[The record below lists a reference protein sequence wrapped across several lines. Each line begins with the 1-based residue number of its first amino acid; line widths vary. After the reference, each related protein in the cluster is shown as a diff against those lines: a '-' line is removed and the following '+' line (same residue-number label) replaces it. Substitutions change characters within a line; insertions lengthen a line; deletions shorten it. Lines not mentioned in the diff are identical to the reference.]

1 MASHVHPYAA
11 SARMTPSNSLNGSQT
26 SASASPFAN
35 GGAGGGL
42 YPSATLS
49 RTASSSSSTTGFPS
63 AATMT
68 AGSSSAQGLPS
79 PGAAP
84 YPGGGSTRTPFERI
98 PSSSSTFG
106 AGMAAST
113 SGDSTPVATNS
124 ALNKTASASSS
135 IYQRCTA
142 LRERLYRVP
151 EFRDRFVDDAEQS
164 LAAIASTAASSS
176 AASSTTTTTTAF
188 VPDSP
193 IQTDPVSQV
202 LSVLRLGASLCFLF
216 NRLGHAHQLDVNP
229 QATLSNLKACQRGA
243 AHFIMACKQDLQW
256 PEQDLF
262 AVSELYGQDT
272 NGVVK
277 VVHTVTKLLDLLE
290 SQGALLPPPEDSHT
304 VAPQPG
310 PSDER
315 SLVVREILDSER
327 KYMQDLEVL
336 QDYQRQL
343 QASDVLTQDQ
353 IHSLFIN
360 LNKLADFQRRFLIG
374 VESNASLPAEQQ
386 RFGNLFLQME
396 DNFACYEP
404 YCANLT
410 NAQDLAIAE
419 NAALSKL
426 SHVLDPVSELA
437 PLLIKPVQRICKYPL
452 LISQLLKNTPD
463 TFPYYD
469 ELKAGLESV
478 MRVTDKVNEEKRRQ
492 DNAQAVKDLAN
503 RVEDW
508 KGHDL
513 SSFGQLLL
521 HENFVVIKSDN
532 EREYSVYLF
541 ERIILC
547 CKEVAAQGKKDKKSN
562 SILKRP
568 ASQRINKL
576 QLKGRIFVNNVT
588 VASPLQ
594 SRTGQCLLEVR
605 WRGDVGEEA
614 FTIKCRTEELLRQ
627 WQKAITRAVEE
638 APMRRRHHLSAS
650 RRSDRSGVH
659 SPASQFPP
667 TPLSETGPQL
677 PSPYHSEHSGY
688 PSPNYPP
695 GSYGY
700 ANPAQPAYPP
710 GHYAQQGQY
719 GFDDDGQDD
728 YSEKGTSESGRAT
741 PGGGGGAT
749 ARRGPSTRSLPAGD
763 PREHAN
769 GGGAHLGPL
778 RPRAHTEDASSHV
791 MSQWRTQPPPPSA
804 VPLTGMSTN
813 SSNGDSRSLRSSAS
827 SRQLRSA
834 PSSEWGGPGPG
845 PGPGSLSSSPA
856 MNYARLPAGS
866 PAAYPENGY
875 GVAGANGMSRLP
887 PGASHGGGGGS
898 STGMSRQGSYSAAS
912 GPPSQAPS
920 MYRSRSGSSTHMY
933 QQPQQQ
939 RYTGDSTK
947 QSRDD
952 SSHKRES
959 DSSHGT
965 DRSSVSNVGGG
976 GGGGTRRAGLSS
988 GTSSATSF
996 PSPSSSAPPPVG
1008 AGANAVRVKVSFGE
1022 DTFVVVVLD
1031 SCLYAE
1037 LVERVLTKIRTCGP
1051 AHARLEAPALRL
1063 RYRDEDGDRISITSE
1078 EDVAMAFE
1086 TARAIAVEK
1095 GPGAPLELILYASVD
1110 PAALT

>member
-1 MASHVHPYAA
+1 GPGM
-11 SARMTPSNSLNGSQT
+11 
-26 SASASPFAN
+26 SASS
-35 GGAGGGL
+35 
-42 YPSATLS
+42 
-49 RTASSSSSTTGFPS
+49 
-63 AATMT
+63 
-68 AGSSSAQGLPS
+68 
-79 PGAAP
+79 
-84 YPGGGSTRTPFERI
+84 
-98 PSSSSTFG
+98 
-106 AGMAAST
+106 
-113 SGDSTPVATNS
+113 SGDSTPIATNS
-124 ALNKTASASSS
+124 ALNLKASASSS

-151 EFRDRFVDDAEQS
+151 EFRDRFVDEAEQS
-164 LAAIASTAASSS
+164 LAAIASTSS
-176 AASSTTTTTTAF
+176 APAPAAPAAF
-188 VPDSP
+188 TPDLP

-272 NGVVK
+272 NGIVK
-277 VVHTVTKLLDLLE
+277 VVHTVTKLLDVLE

-374 VESNASLPAEQQ
+374 VESNASLPPEQQ

-492 DNAQAVKDLAN
+492 DNAQAVTDLAH

-547 CKEVAAQGKKDKKSN
+547 CKEVVAQGKKDKKSN

-568 ASQRINKL
+568 SSQRINKL

-588 VASPLQ
+588 AASPLQ
-594 SRTGQCLLEVR
+594 SRNGSLPNLTGQYLLEVR
-605 WRGDVGEEA
+605 WRGDIGEEA

-650 RRSDRSGVH
+650 RRSDRGGVP

-667 TPLSETGPQL
+667 TPMSETGPQL
-677 PSPYHSEHSGY
+677 PSPYPHSEHSGY
-688 PSPNYPP
+688 P
-695 GSYGY
+695 
-700 ANPAQPAYPP
+700 P
-710 GHYAQQGQY
+710 GHYAPGQY

-728 YSEKGTSESGRAT
+728 FSERGTSESGRAT
-741 PGGGGGAT
+741 PGGGGGGGSTT

-763 PREHAN
+763 PRDHN
-769 GGGAHLGPL
+769 GGAAHPGAM

-804 VPLTGMSTN
+804 PPLRGMSTH
-813 SSNGDSRSLRSSAS
+813 SSNGDAQSLRSSAS

-834 PSSEWGGPGPG
+834 PSAEWGGGGGAGPSAG
-845 PGPGSLSSSPA
+845 TSSLYGGGGGNGS
-856 MNYARLPAGS
+856 
-866 PAAYPENGY
+866 
-875 GVAGANGMSRLP
+875 SRLP
-887 PGASHGGGGGS
+887 PGASYAGTSGGGS
-898 STGMSRQGSYSAAS
+898 SSGMSRQGSYGAS
-912 GPPSQAPS
+912 SGASSQAPL
-920 MYRSRSGSSTHMY
+920 MYRSRSDSSPNMY
-933 QQPQQQ
+933 QQLPSQQQ
-939 RYTGDSTK
+939 RYTGDSTTHPP
-947 QSRDD
+947 DD
-952 SSHKRES
+952 SYHKRES

-965 DRSSVSNVGGG
+965 DRSSASHVGGG
-976 GGGGTRRAGLSS
+976 GGGGSGGRRGLSS
-988 GTSSATSF
+988 ATSSATSF
-996 PSPSSSAPPPVG
+996 PSPASSAPPAGVG
-1008 AGANAVRVKVSFGE
+1008 TNAVRVRVMFG
-1022 DTFVVVVLD
+1022 DDAFVIVVLD
-1031 SCLYAE
+1031 SCPHAE
-1037 LVERVLTKIRTCGP
+1037 LVDRVLKKVRACGGA
-1051 AHARLEAPALRL
+1051 AHARLEASALRL
-1063 RYRDEDGDRISITSE
+1063 RYCDEDGDRISITSE

-1086 TARAIAVEK
+1086 TAK
-1095 GPGAPLELILYASVD
+1095 
-1110 PAALT
+1110 

>member
-1 MASHVHPYAA
+1 MASQVHPYAA
-11 SARMTPSNSLNGSQT
+11 SARMTPSSSLNGSQPSVNT
-26 SASASPFAN
+26 ANLPASSSSN
-35 GGAGGGL
+35 GGGGGGL
-42 YPSATLS
+42 YPSAALS
-49 RTASSSSSTTGFPS
+49 RN
-63 AATMT
+63 
-68 AGSSSAQGLPS
+68 GSSSGFSASGMFGGGGGGSGGGS
-79 PGAAP
+79 PGPGPSTPGGSP
-84 YPGGGSTRTPFERI
+84 YPGGARPAFDRA
-98 PSSSSTFG
+98 PSSTFG
-106 AGMAAST
+106 AGAGMGLMGGAGT
-113 SGDSTPVATNS
+113 GSGDSTPVATNS

-151 EFRDRFVDDAEQS
+151 DFRDRFVEDTEQS
-164 LAAIASTAASSS
+164 LAAIASTSTS
-176 AASSTTTTTTAF
+176 AAPPAAFGSTA
-188 VPDSP
+188 PDSP
-193 IQTDPVSQV
+193 MQTDPVSQV
-202 LSVLRLGASLCFLF
+202 LSVLRLGASLCFVF

-290 SQGALLPPPEDSHT
+290 SQGALLPPSEDPHT

-343 QASDVLTQDQ
+343 QTSDVLTQDQ

-492 DNAQAVKDLAN
+492 DNAQAVTDLAH

-547 CKEVAAQGKKDKKSN
+547 CKEVVAQGKKDKKSN

-568 ASQRINKL
+568 PSQRINKL

-588 VASPLQ
+588 AASPLQ
-594 SRTGQCLLEVR
+594 SRNGQYLLEVR

-638 APMRRRHHLSAS
+638 APLRRRHHLSAS
-650 RRSDRSGVH
+650 RRSDRGGVH

-667 TPLSETGPQL
+667 TPMSETGPQL
-677 PSPYHSEHSGY
+677 PSPYPQSDHSAY

-695 GSYGY
+695 GSYNY
-700 ANPAQPAYPP
+700 ANPAQPGYPP
-710 GHYAQQGQY
+710 GHYASGQY

-728 YSEKGTSESGRAT
+728 HSDMGTSESGRAT
-741 PGGGGGAT
+741 PGGGST

-763 PREHAN
+763 PN
-769 GGGAHLGPL
+769 GGAHSGTL

-791 MSQWRTQPPPPSA
+791 MSQWRTQPPPPGSA
-804 VPLTGMSTN
+804 PPLRGMSTN
-813 SSNGDSRSLRSSAS
+813 SSNGDAQSLRSSAS

-834 PSSEWGGPGPG
+834 PSAEWGGPGPAG
-845 PGPGSLSSSPA
+845 GSLSSSPA
-856 MNYARLPAGS
+856 MSYARLPTAGS
-866 PAAYPENGY
+866 PAPYPSGDADSGY
-875 GVAGANGMSRLP
+875 GGGVSRLP
-887 PGASHGGGGGS
+887 PGASHGGGGGG
-898 STGMSRQGSYSAAS
+898 STSMSRQGSYGTVS
-912 GPPSQAPS
+912 GPSSQAPS
-920 MYRSRSGSSTHMY
+920 MYRSRSGSSPHLY
-933 QQPQQQ
+933 HQPQ
-939 RYTGDSTK
+939 RGYTGDSTT
-947 QSRDD
+947 QTPDD
-952 SSHKRES
+952 SYRKRES

-965 DRSSVSNVGGG
+965 DRSSASNTGGG
-976 GGGGTRRAGLSS
+976 GGRRGALSS
-988 GTSSATSF
+988 ATSSATSF
-996 PSPSSSAPPPVG
+996 PSPASSAPHIA
-1008 AGANAVRVKVSFGE
+1008 AGPAAANAVRVKVLFGE

-1031 SCLYAE
+1031 SCTYAE
-1037 LVERVLTKIRTCGP
+1037 LVDKVLKKVRMCGAANARV
-1051 AHARLEAPALRL
+1051 EAPALRL

-1086 TARAIAVEK
+1086 TARAIASEK
-1095 GPGAPLELILYASVD
+1095 GPGAQLELVLYAAVD
-1110 PAALT
+1110 SPSL